1 MIDFP
6 EATRIHRRL
15 PKEAFYKHLPITTA
29 LKEKFVSDVDR
40 IYIEWSLTQENLH
53 LEKSGKIQ
61 EILILRI
68 ELKKKIFD
76 SKIIEAIARQ
86 NPHKLIFVLDCED
99 ERQLAVYHSKLY
111 RSSWM
116 PLDKVALALNGFS
129 LDEILDNLIR
139 QIALTDD
146 EGNAEG
152 LSIDEQLARKEK
164 IEKLQKKIA
173 QTGSAAWKEVQPK
186 KKFELYNRLQEYKR
200 KLEEIKNG

>member
-6 EATRIHRRL
+6 ESTRIHRRL
-15 PKEAFYKHLPITTA
+15 PKEAFYKHLLITNA

-86 NPHKLIFVLDCED
+86 NPHELIFALDYED
-99 ERQLAVYHSKLY
+99 ERQLVVYHSKLY

-116 PLDKVALALNGFS
+116 PTQHVTLTLNGFS
-129 LDEILDNLIR
+129 LDAILDGLIR
-139 QIALTDD
+139 QIALTND
-146 EGNAEG
+146 EDNAEG
-152 LSIDEQLARKEK
+152 LTIDEQLARKEK

-173 QTGSAAWKEVQPK
+173 QTEAAAWKEVQPK